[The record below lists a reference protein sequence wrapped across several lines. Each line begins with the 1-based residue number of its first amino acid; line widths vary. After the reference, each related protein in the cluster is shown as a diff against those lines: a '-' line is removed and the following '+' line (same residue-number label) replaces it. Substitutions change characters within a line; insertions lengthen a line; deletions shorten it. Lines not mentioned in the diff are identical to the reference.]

1 MLIAYAEI
9 AYFHHSIYTMF
20 NRLPIYYFQMLDHL
34 LIQYFQKRYNSC
46 QKLYCNDNRYR
57 LQ

>member
-1 MLIAYAEI
+1 MLIAYADI
-9 AYFHHSIYTMF
+9 AYFPHRIYTMF
-20 NRLPIYYFQMLDHL
+20 NRLPIHYFQMFDHL
-34 LIQYFQKRYNSC
+34 LIHHFQKRYNLF